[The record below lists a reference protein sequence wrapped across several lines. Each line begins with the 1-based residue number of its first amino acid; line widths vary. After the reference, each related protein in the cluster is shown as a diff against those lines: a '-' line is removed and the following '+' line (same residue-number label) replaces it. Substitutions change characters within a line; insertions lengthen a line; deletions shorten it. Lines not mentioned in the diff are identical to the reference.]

1 MWFNSMGAVVYQ
13 AVGSA
18 FAGKKYKEIFQIPD
32 DKSKVKQGSKSEREE
47 MIDYFK
53 KQGLLRSREV

>member
-18 FAGKKYKEIFQIPD
+18 FAGKRYKEIFQITD
-32 DKSKVKQGSKSEREE
+32 EKSKVKQGSKTEREE

-53 KQGLLRSREV
+53 KQGLLRSKEG

>member
-32 DKSKVKQGSKSEREE
+32 EKSKVKQGSKSEREE